1 MLKWERDEAFLK
13 GAAAGALGGALRYV
27 YSELLQAL
35 GVVQY
40 DTHAA
45 SMHVILRAA
54 PTDLASTVFSALVT
68 LLIGAFWGVLIAFA
82 FTHALTS
89 HRYLAKGAFLGVFMW
104 LVEFGLGGE
113 GFRYPHGF
121 LVSLVDVGAVLVG
134 LILYGITVAHLLR
147 RFGIIAHESRPPGR
161 GGRRMQD

>member
-1 MLKWERDEAFLK
+1 MPKWERDEAFLK

-54 PTDLASTVFSALVT
+54 PTDLASTVFSAVVT
-68 LLIGAFWGVLIAFA
+68 LMIGAFWGVLISFAFA
-82 FTHALTS
+82 YVLTG
-89 HRYLAKGAFLGVFMW
+89 HRYLLKGALVGIFIW
-104 LVEFGLGGE
+104 LVEFGMGGE
-113 GFRYPHGF
+113 GFKYPDG
-121 LVSLVDVGAVLVG
+121 LLTSPPDVAAVLVG
-134 LILYGITVAHLLR
+134 LTIYGVLVAYLLR

-161 GGRRMQD
+161 GGRGMQD